1 MINFLL
7 FFGILDTTAQSQS
20 KFPKTSPDINSSTK
34 ITDISSS
41 SLKDDDLD
49 YDDED
54 TENISVTGSPDI
66 SCINELENQ
75 QDTKRESG
83 AFTSIIQKSQR
94 KTEFNPSFPVNSN
107 LAASNPMHHAL
118 AAHLFFQNPLLP
130 PPNQWLYNHLY
141 NNYHDFPWLRNT
153 LAVNSQINQN
163 INGNNTSDNVLHST
177 VNDAS
182 TSSTGMSLIKRSI
195 TLLTNNSSTGNH
207 DKENDSDVQSSSSPP
222 VTSTK
227 RSSSP
232 DLPRDPII
240 SKRKRSSSVESITIP
255 NENINDSNRKSEN
268 FNSRNRM
275 SQAVKSSD
283 VWRPY

>member
-1 MINFLL
+1 FPHHLPGLPSTTTGHLSGTPDWRVLNNRPFPPSQYFHHHPHFTPHNMLAAIDRLERPFL
-7 FFGILDTTAQSQS
+7 DTNTTAQSQS

-75 QDTKRESG
+75 QDNKRESG

-141 NNYHDFPWLRNT
+141 NNYHDFPC
-153 LAVNSQINQN
+153 
-163 INGNNTSDNVLHST
+163 
-177 VNDAS
+177 
-182 TSSTGMSLIKRSI
+182 
-195 TLLTNNSSTGNH
+195 
-207 DKENDSDVQSSSSPP
+207 
-222 VTSTK
+222 
-227 RSSSP
+227 P